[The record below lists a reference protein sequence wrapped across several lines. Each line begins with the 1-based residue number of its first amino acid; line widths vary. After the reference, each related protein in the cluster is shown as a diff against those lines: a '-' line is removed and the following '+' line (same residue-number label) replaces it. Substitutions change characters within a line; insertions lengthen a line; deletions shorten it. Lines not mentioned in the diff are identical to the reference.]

1 MKAGPARPVG
11 PAMLPRLVCLV
22 VLLAPLLAHA
32 GPPAD
37 DEVMEI
43 EVERPESGW
52 FPSLDH
58 PRVQAY
64 FRSDSM
70 VGDSLLSP
78 RYVPSV
84 TPLVRVGTS
93 IGVRGAASGAERR
106 EARRW
111 ARRMV
116 SERLS
121 SLESCYADAR
131 GRVLIEA
138 SKISLRVTLS
148 ERARGRIE
156 IHAGV
161 LGDDDGNACLHGV
174 LAFAERGAPTFA
186 GPVEL
191 DIPLWF
197 WLQTQRI

>member
-1 MKAGPARPVG
+1 
-11 PAMLPRLVCLV
+11 MLPRLVCLV
-22 VLLAPLLAHA
+22 VLLAPLLAFA
-32 GPPAD
+32 GPPATTASG
-37 DEVMEI
+37 DEVIEI
-43 EVERPESGW
+43 EVERPDSGW
-52 FPSLDH
+52 FPSLDD

-78 RYVPSV
+78 RYVPNQ
-84 TPLVRVGTS
+84 TPLVRVGST

-131 GRVLIEA
+131 GRLAIEA

-148 ERARGRIE
+148 ERSRGRID
-156 IHAGV
+156 IHAGQ
-161 LGDDDGNACLHGV
+161 LGDHDGNACLQGV

-186 GPVEL
+186 GSVEL
-191 DIPLWF
+191 DIPVWF

>member
-1 MKAGPARPVG
+1 
-11 PAMLPRLVCLV
+11 MLPRSAC
-22 VLLAPLLAHA
+22 VLALLFPLLAHA
-32 GPPAD
+32 GPPTPTPD
-37 DEVMEI
+37 DEVIEI
-43 EVERPESGW
+43 EVERPDSGW

-78 RYVPSV
+78 RYVPTL
-84 TPLVRVGTS
+84 TPFVRVGTV
-93 IGVRGAASGAERR
+93 IGVSGAASAAERR

-131 GRVLIEA
+131 GRVAIEA
-138 SKISLRVTLS
+138 SKINLRVTLS
-148 ERARGRIE
+148 ERSRGSIE
-156 IHAGV
+156 VHAGE
-161 LGDDDGNACLHGV
+161 LGDGDGNACLRGV
-174 LAFAERGAPTFA
+174 LAFAKRSAPTFA

-191 DIPLWF
+191 DIPVWF
-197 WLQTQRI
+197 WLQTQRP

>member
-1 MKAGPARPVG
+1 
-11 PAMLPRLVCLV
+11 MLPRLVCLAS
-22 VLLAPLLAHA
+22 LLVPLLAHA
-32 GPPAD
+32 DPPAAAAGD
-37 DEVMEI
+37 DEVIEI
-43 EVERPESGW
+43 EVEPPDSGW

-78 RYVPSV
+78 RYVPTL
-84 TPLVRVGTS
+84 TPLVRVGSS
-93 IGVRGAASGAERR
+93 IGVRGALSAAERR

-131 GRVLIEA
+131 GRVAIEA
-138 SKISLRVTLS
+138 SKISLHVTLS
-148 ERARGRIE
+148 ERSRSRIE
-156 IHAGV
+156 IHAGT
-161 LGDDDGNACLHGV
+161 LGDADGNACLHGV
-174 LAFAERGAPTFA
+174 LAFAERSAPTFA
-186 GPVEL
+186 GRVEL
-191 DIPLWF
+191 DIPVWF